1 MKTKSLFIAA
11 AACLVALLSCSPS
24 GSDDKGSD
32 SGKKAYA
39 TITVNG
45 ETWPEAEISFYKVT
59 VTDDQVPFRLILD
72 AEKTRANT
80 GYLYYSP
87 QDEDESIM
95 IQIIYREE
103 SKGQYSA
110 TLKEGKG
117 EIKAKGD
124 SQYEID
130 IDGTDNFGNKLV
142 VKGVANG
149 S

>member
-1 MKTKSLFIAA
+1 MKAKSLFIAA
-11 AACLVALLSCSPS
+11 AACLIALLSCSPS
-24 GSDDKGSD
+24 GSDENGSD

-45 ETWPEAEISFYKVT
+45 ETWPEAEISFYKAT
-59 VTDDQVPFRLILD
+59 ISEDQVPFRLILD

-80 GYLYYSP
+80 GYLFYNP
-87 QDEDESIM
+87 EDEDDR
-95 IQIIYREE
+95 IQIQIMYRESE
-103 SKGQYSA
+103 KEGYHAS
-110 TLKEGKG
+110 LKEGKG

-130 IDGTDNFGNKLV
+130 IDGTDDNGNKLV